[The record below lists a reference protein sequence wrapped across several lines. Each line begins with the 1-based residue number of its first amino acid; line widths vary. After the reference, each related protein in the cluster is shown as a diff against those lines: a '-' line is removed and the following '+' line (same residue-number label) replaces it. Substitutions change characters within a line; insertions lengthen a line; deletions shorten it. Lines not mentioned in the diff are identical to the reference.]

1 MNDRSGV
8 AEPAEQPVTTTD
20 ARPGSNGDDVATGDD
35 IARGNDEASRNDAP
49 PEDVAAS
56 ARGLSSHRMRWLAG
70 AIALFVIYAIIA
82 PIVHW
87 WDGYIDL
94 QVYRNGARVWLDD
107 GDLYGPMPEVFG
119 IGLPFTYPPLA
130 ALFFAPLA
138 LMPLGLAEIV
148 VLATSVLSLGITLWL
163 VLSRI
168 RPELDRMTVLA
179 AVIAAVA
186 VAGFFEPVRQT
197 YSFGQINLVLM
208 AAVALDCLV
217 RKPFWPRGMLIGIA
231 VSVKLIPAGY
241 LLYFLL
247 RKDWKAAG
255 TLIASAIGAVGLG
268 FLVFPSDSMEYW
280 FHTLAD
286 TGRIGPPYYAGNQ
299 SLKGLAFRLGV
310 SDSLATVIW
319 ISLSLVAIGLAAL
332 WMRRLIEAGASVAA
346 LMVNAAAILLVSP
359 VSWSHHWVWVA
370 PALLVTADAIA
381 RGRRN
386 PLLIGAVTAMT
397 VMFLIG
403 PHWLLP
409 HEADRE
415 LDWSWWQQ
423 IIGSG
428 YVITAFAVF
437 VVAVLTY
444 RPAVSGVKK
453 AASAAA

>member
-8 AEPAEQPVTTTD
+8 AEPAEQPVTTTG
-20 ARPGSNGDDVATGDD
+20 ARPGSNGDDVATRDD
-35 IARGNDEASRNDAP
+35 IARGNDEASRNDGP

-56 ARGLSSHRMRWLAG
+56 ARGLSSRRMRWLAG

-268 FLVFPSDSMEYW
+268 FLIFPSDSVEYW

-423 IIGSG
+423 ILGSG
-428 YVITAFAVF
+428 YVITTFAVF

>member
-8 AEPAEQPVTTTD
+8 AEPAEQPVTTTG

-56 ARGLSSHRMRWLAG
+56 ARGLSSHRMRWLTG

-168 RPELDRMTVLA
+168 RRELDRMTVLA

-423 IIGSG
+423 MLGSG
-428 YVITAFAVF
+428 YVITTFAVF

>member
-8 AEPAEQPVTTTD
+8 AEPAEQPVTTTG

-56 ARGLSSHRMRWLAG
+56 ARGLSSHRMRWLTG

-268 FLVFPSDSMEYW
+268 FLVFPSDSVEYW

-423 IIGSG
+423 ILGSG
-428 YVITAFAVF
+428 YVITTFAVF

>member
-1 MNDRSGV
+1 
-8 AEPAEQPVTTTD
+8 
-20 ARPGSNGDDVATGDD
+20 
-35 IARGNDEASRNDAP
+35 
-49 PEDVAAS
+49 
-56 ARGLSSHRMRWLAG
+56 MRWLTG

-168 RPELDRMTVLA
+168 RRELDRMTVLA

-423 IIGSG
+423 MLGSG
-428 YVITAFAVF
+428 YVITTFAVF

>member
-8 AEPAEQPVTTTD
+8 AEPAEQPVTTAD
-20 ARPGSNGDDVATGDD
+20 ARPGSNGDDVATRNGVVRENHE
-35 IARGNDEASRNDAP
+35 ARA
-49 PEDVAAS
+49 
-56 ARGLSSHRMRWLAG
+56 ARGLSSRQMRWLAG
-70 AIALFVIYAIIA
+70 AIALFAIYAIIA

-107 GDLYGPMPEVFG
+107 GDLYGPMPKVFG

-186 VAGFFEPVRQT
+186 IAGYFEPVRQT

-217 RKPFWPRGMLIGIA
+217 RKPFWPRGMLVGIA

-255 TLIASAIGAVGLG
+255 TLVASAIGAVGLG
-268 FLVFPSDSMEYW
+268 FLIFPSDSVEYW

-310 SDSLATVIW
+310 SDSLATLIW
-319 ISLSLVAIGLAAL
+319 ISLSLVAVGLAAL

-423 IIGSG
+423 ILGSG
-428 YVITAFAVF
+428 YVITTFAVF

-444 RPAVSGVKK
+444 RPAASGVKK

>member
-1 MNDRSGV
+1 
-8 AEPAEQPVTTTD
+8 
-20 ARPGSNGDDVATGDD
+20 
-35 IARGNDEASRNDAP
+35 
-49 PEDVAAS
+49 
-56 ARGLSSHRMRWLAG
+56 MRWLTG

-268 FLVFPSDSMEYW
+268 FLVFPSDSVEYW

-310 SDSLATVIW
+310 SDSVATVIW

-332 WMRRLIEAGASVAA
+332 WMRRLIEVGASVAA

-423 IIGSG
+423 ILGSG
-428 YVITAFAVF
+428 YVITTFAVF

-444 RPAVSGVKK
+444 RPTVSGVKK

>member
-8 AEPAEQPVTTTD
+8 AEPAEQPVTRAD
-20 ARPGSNGDDVATGDD
+20 PPLGSNGDVATAKPA
-35 IARGNDEASRNDAP
+35 ARSLASRQ
-49 PEDVAAS
+49 
-56 ARGLSSHRMRWLAG
+56 MRWLTG
-70 AIALFVIYAIIA
+70 AIVLFVIYAIIA

-94 QVYRNGARVWLDD
+94 QVYRNGARVWLDG
-107 GDLYGPMPEVFG
+107 GDLYGPMPKVFG

-130 ALFFAPLA
+130 ALLFAPLA

-163 VLSRI
+163 VLARI

-186 VAGFFEPVRQT
+186 VAGYLEPVRQT
-197 YSFGQINLVLM
+197 YSFGQVNLVLM

-255 TLIASAIGAVGLG
+255 TLVASAIGAIGLG
-268 FLVFPSDSMEYW
+268 FLIFPSDSVQYW

-310 SDSLATVIW
+310 SDSVATLIW
-319 ISLSLVAIGLAAL
+319 ISLSVVAIGLAAL

-386 PLLIGAVTAMT
+386 PLLLGAVAAMT

-415 LDWSWWQQ
+415 LDWAWWEQ

-428 YVITAFAVF
+428 YVIATFAVF

-444 RPAVSGVKK
+444 RPAESGVKK

>member
-1 MNDRSGV
+1 
-8 AEPAEQPVTTTD
+8 
-20 ARPGSNGDDVATGDD
+20 
-35 IARGNDEASRNDAP
+35 
-49 PEDVAAS
+49 
-56 ARGLSSHRMRWLAG
+56 MRWLTG

-268 FLVFPSDSMEYW
+268 FLVFPSDSVEYW

-423 IIGSG
+423 MLGSG
-428 YVITAFAVF
+428 YVITTFAVF